1 MDNVVVTRTPLRGRT
16 RCSDLFHWP
25 MKNAASNGLEAAPGI
40 GFIENS

>member
-1 MDNVVVTRTPLRGRT
+1 MGYVAVTSISMCGRT
-16 RCSDLFHWP
+16 RRSDLFHWP